1 MGMTVSGSSL
11 LLWAL
16 HLSTLARWLQPSL
29 MPVFQAE
36 RIGRHGAEITGGP
49 GSVSE
54 GGQGPPVGGAGEGG
68 QPVLQVGE
76 GWLRLPA
83 PHILSLAT
91 YLAPHFRQRLF
102 PTSASFTRAT
112 LTSRSLQRAKP
123 GETLFLAV
131 TWQDCGPRGGRAL
144 SPSGEGTAVS
154 EPPYCVDKASPG
166 HPSRPLP
173 CSSLHR
179 LQPRPL
185 SPAGDTPVSTRGW
198 QG

>member
-1 MGMTVSGSSL
+1 M
-11 LLWAL
+11 
-16 HLSTLARWLQPSL
+16 
-29 MPVFQAE
+29 
-36 RIGRHGAEITGGP
+36 
-49 GSVSE
+49 SE

-131 TWQDCGPRGGRAL
+131 TWQDCGPPGWTSSFTLWGGHSCLRTTL
-144 SPSGEGTAVS
+144 LCGQGL
-154 EPPYCVDKASPG
+154 PG
-166 HPSRPLP
+166 APLP
-173 CSSLHR
+173 A
-179 LQPRPL
+179 
-185 SPAGDTPVSTRGW
+185 PAL
-198 QG
+198 

>member
-1 MGMTVSGSSL
+1 MGGTELKSLEGLAQCQKEAKVHPWEAQEKVGSL
-11 LLWAL
+11 
-16 HLSTLARWLQPSL
+16 
-29 MPVFQAE
+29 F
-36 RIGRHGAEITGGP
+36 
-49 GSVSE
+49 
-54 GGQGPPVGGAGEGG
+54 
-68 QPVLQVGE
+68 LQVGE
-76 GWLRLPA
+76 GWRRLPA

-144 SPSGEGTAVS
+144 PPSGEGTAVS

-179 LQPRPL
+179 LQPHPL